1 MRVYSNVGSHTNNQR
16 APDINTSYPGHIYNF
31 NPADQTCEVQLAIES
46 LFVGYANAYTL
57 EPKQRL
63 QNVPVQFIQGGGW
76 SLTHPVPDGTP
87 CYVHFSQRGIDH
99 WLAENKSTA
108 GMIGGKPAPAFSQ
121 VFSNNAAVCTIG
133 NQPIPKAIGAFAGN
147 VTELRNADR
156 SQRITMSGDGKIE
169 IITGAAKI
177 VITKDSEILI
187 DVTSKATV
195 KAPEIILDGDTTVT
209 KSLTVE
215 GGMSVVGTKDGQT
228 STITGNMKIVG
239 DISQTGN
246 LVVDG
251 IKVNTHKHTNPEGG
265 DVGPMK
271 A

>member
-1 MRVYSNVGSHTNNQR
+1 MGSQTNNLE
-16 APDINTSYPGHIYNF
+16 APDINTSYPGHIYSF
-31 NPADQTCEVQLAIES
+31 DTATQTCDVQLAIEN
-46 LFVGYANAYTL
+46 LFIGYANAYTL
-57 EPKQRL
+57 APGQRL
-63 QNVPVQFIQGGGW
+63 IGVPVQFIQGGGW

-99 WLAENKSTA
+99 WMAENKDTA
-108 GMIGGKPAPAFSQ
+108 GMIGVKPAPAFSQ
-121 VFSNNAAVCTIG
+121 LFSHNAAVCTIG
-133 NQPIPKAIGAFAGN
+133 TQPLPKVIQAFAGD

-156 SQRITMSGDGKIE
+156 SQRLTMHANGQIE

-195 KAPEIILDGDTTVT
+195 KAPQILLDGDTTVT
-209 KSLTVE
+209 KSLTVQ
-215 GGMSVVGTKDGQT
+215 GGMAVSGSVGGAT
-228 STITGNMKIVG
+228 STITGNIKVVG
-239 DISQTGN
+239 NQTVQGNTTQTGT
-246 LVVDG
+246 LTLGG
-251 IKVNTHKHTNPEGG
+251 IVVNTHKHTNPEGG